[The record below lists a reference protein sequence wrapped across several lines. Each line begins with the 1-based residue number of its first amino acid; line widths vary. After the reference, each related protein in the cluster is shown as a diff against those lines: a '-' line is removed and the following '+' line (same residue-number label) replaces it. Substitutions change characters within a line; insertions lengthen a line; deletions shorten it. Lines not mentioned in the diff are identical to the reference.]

1 MVHDLQSEI
10 DSCLYLVLPPIH
22 KGPHLCYWKWFTRY
36 SWSAQI
42 QIVDGLKSLPL
53 IKVCHQYSKDSTFIL
68 FKMVHIKLWIYSWCT
83 IHSLKPIIAST
94 KSLPAIHK
102 GSYCAIHN
110 SAIQNS
116 SWSALLKLSWFEI
129 IASTKS
135 LPPIHK
141 YFMVCHLITICVV
154 QWRLLK
160 TMWDLIETN
169 SVPTVILST
178 YQLLLHTE
186 KLLVGVM
193 IVMHLYSHAGIHILL
208 MLCMRP

>member
-94 KSLPAIHK
+94 KSLP
-102 GSYCAIHN
+102 
-110 SAIQNS
+110 
-116 SWSALLKLSWFEI
+116 
-129 IASTKS
+129 
-135 LPPIHK
+135 PIHK